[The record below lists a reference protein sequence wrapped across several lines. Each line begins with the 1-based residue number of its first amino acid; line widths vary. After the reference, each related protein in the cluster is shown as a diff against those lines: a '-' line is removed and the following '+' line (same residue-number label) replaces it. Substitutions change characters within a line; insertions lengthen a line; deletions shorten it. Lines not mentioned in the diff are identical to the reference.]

1 MCIDCAR
8 RKLRRLRQEHPLG
21 GRNQP
26 DEWLVCIVDHEDHV
40 HVRINGVEG
49 SMSPSDWVQIPA
61 PMEVFQQA
69 LDETGIPHRLHL
81 HESSPAAPK
90 GCSAELIGSIPHVVF
105 NADAAAAASVEEE
118 VCAVC
123 YEPFRSGDEV
133 ALLPCAHRY
142 HAACVGPWLAKAT
155 TCPACREEITEEAV
169 AQSATLPG
177 ALASL
182 ERVAPPPPA
191 TTSYRVHGEHAS
203 VHTSDD
209 ASVALGALPWEA
221 DALADAP
228 AAGGNAAAAGNVG
241 GGGMRLPTSGGGPE
255 VQRVAAAPPRRWK
268 RLRRLAACFRPSH
281 GEGEGSTDE

>member
-26 DEWLVCIVDHEDHV
+26 DEWFVCIVDHDDHV

-105 NADAAAAASVEEE
+105 NADNAS
-118 VCAVC
+118 
-123 YEPFRSGDEV
+123 F
-133 ALLPCAHRY
+133 
-142 HAACVGPWLAKAT
+142 
-155 TCPACREEITEEAV
+155 
-169 AQSATLPG
+169 
-177 ALASL
+177 
-182 ERVAPPPPA
+182 
-191 TTSYRVHGEHAS
+191 
-203 VHTSDD
+203 DD
-209 ASVALGALPWEA
+209 IVNRIIGFVFE
-221 DALADAP
+221 
-228 AAGGNAAAAGNVG
+228 
-241 GGGMRLPTSGGGPE
+241 
-255 VQRVAAAPPRRWK
+255 
-268 RLRRLAACFRPSH
+268 
-281 GEGEGSTDE
+281 